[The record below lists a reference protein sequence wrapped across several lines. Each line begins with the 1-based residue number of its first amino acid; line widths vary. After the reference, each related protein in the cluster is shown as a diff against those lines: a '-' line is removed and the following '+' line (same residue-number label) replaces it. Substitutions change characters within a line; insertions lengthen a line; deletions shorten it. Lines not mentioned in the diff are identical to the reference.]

1 MRYFITLLLCFPYFL
16 PAQNI
21 PNSGFEIWYIG
32 DVVLEAEDWRSSN
45 FYTFNQFLIYSAN
58 PDWENFTEGYTSLR
72 LTTSILDTLGP
83 FAGFIISGSPMMDYG
98 TGELDIM
105 TGGTPFPYRPLKMMG
120 QYQFQSQSPIEDF
133 GQAHVILKKY
143 NPVSGQADTIG
154 YGQNVLLNPSGGF
167 QSFEVP
173 IQYSVTDVIPDSI
186 IVIFYSTNPQSPTA
200 GGELWVDELSFDFAT
215 SVSAVNKKVTLQL
228 FPNPFQEFIKLDIT
242 TLEKGQIELLN
253 TFGQVVKYKL
263 LNAGNQIVEFE
274 TSGLVPGNYFINWR
288 NEKGESQHLA
298 KAIKIK

>member
-1 MRYFITLLLCFPYFL
+1 MRYFITLLLCIPHFL

-21 PNSGFEIWYIG
+21 PNSGFEVWQIG

-83 FAGFIISGSPMMDYG
+83 YAGFIISGSPMMDYG

-105 TGGTPFPYRPLKMMG
+105 SGGTPFPYRPIKMLG

-143 NPVSGQADTIG
+143 NSVTNQADTVG
-154 YGQNVLLNPSGGF
+154 YGQNVLLNPTVGF

-173 IQYSVTDVIPDSI
+173 IQYFVTDVIPDSI
-186 IVIFYSTNPQSPTA
+186 IVIFYSTNPQAPTA
-200 GGELWVDELSFDFAT
+200 GGELWVDELSFDFST
-215 SVSAVNKKVTLQL
+215 SVAAVNEKATLQL
-228 FPNPFQEFIKLDIT
+228 SPNPFQEYIKLEIT
-242 TLEKGQIELLN
+242 TTEKGQIELLN
-253 TFGQVVKYKL
+253 TCGQVVKCEQ
-263 LNAGNQIVEFE
+263 LNTGNQSVEFE
-274 TSGLVPGNYFINWR
+274 TSALVPGCYFINWR
-288 NEKGESQHLA
+288 NEKGECQHLE